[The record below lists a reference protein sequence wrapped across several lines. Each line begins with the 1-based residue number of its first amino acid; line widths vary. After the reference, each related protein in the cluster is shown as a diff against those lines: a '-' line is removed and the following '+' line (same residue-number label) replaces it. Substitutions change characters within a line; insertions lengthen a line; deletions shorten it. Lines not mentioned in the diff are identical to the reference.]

1 MIFLYN
7 IIILYYNMM
16 ILFAY
21 LDRKTISTPVLRD
34 IIEMNQDIHS

>member
-1 MIFLYN
+1 MTFLYN
-7 IIILYYNMM
+7 IIIFYYNIM

-21 LDRKTISTPVLRD
+21 LERKTIATPVLRD

>member
-1 MIFLYN
+1 MTFLYN
-7 IIILYYNMM
+7 IIIFYYNMM

-21 LDRKTISTPVLRD
+21 LDRKTIVTSVLRD